1 MSDHETM
8 LAARITR
15 HGGPDA
21 LELSRVPVPSPG
33 PGQVLV
39 DVAAVALNNTDLW
52 TREGAYGAPGD
63 PEARSGWR
71 GPIDF
76 PRVQGADIAGTV
88 AATGDGADPGL
99 IGERVLVDPAIYDGD
114 GDDANPVGLLGSER
128 DGGYA
133 QYVLVGAARVHRV
146 GGSPL
151 SDAELAC
158 FPTAYGTALGMLERG
173 GVREGQTVAVTG
185 ASGGV
190 GLALVQLAAA
200 RGCRV
205 IAVSSAGKLDAVRE
219 AGAGH
224 VLDRG
229 EGGLWQ
235 HIAGL
240 APGGLDAVLDVVAG
254 AGLTEGLEVL
264 RDGGRW
270 IVAGALGGADP
281 HLDVRRLYTRNLVL
295 VGSSMHTPAHFRAL
309 VEIARNGDVRPVIAA
324 TFALDDVHRA
334 QAELATRRHI
344 GKLVLSVD

>member
-1 MSDHETM
+1 M
-8 LAARITR
+8 LAARISR

-21 LELSRVPVPSPG
+21 LELAQVPVPAPG
-33 PGQVLV
+33 AGQVLV
-39 DVAAVALNNTDLW
+39 EVTAVALNNTDLW

-88 AATGDGADPGL
+88 AGTGEGVDPGL
-99 IGERVLVDPAIYDGD
+99 TGERVLVDPAIYDGD
-114 GDDANPVGLLGSER
+114 GNDANPVGLLGSER

-133 QYVLVGAARVHRV
+133 WYVLAGAARVHRV
-146 GGSPL
+146 GDSPL
-151 SDAELAC
+151 SDTELAC

-173 GVREGQTVAVTG
+173 GVRAGETVAVTG

-200 RGCRV
+200 
-205 IAVSSAGKLDAVRE
+205 DAVRE
-219 AGAGH
+219 AGAEH

-229 EGGLWQ
+229 GGDPWQ
-235 HIAGL
+235 HIAGV
-240 APGGLDAVLDVVAG
+240 APEGLDAVLDVVAG
-254 AGLTEGLEVL
+254 TGLTEGLESL

-295 VGSSMHTPAHFRAL
+295 VGSSMHTPAHFRTL
-309 VEIARNGDVRPVIAA
+309 VEIARSGDVRPVVAA
-324 TFALDDVHRA
+324 TFGLGDVHRA

-344 GKLVLSVD
+344 GKLVLTVR